1 MKQKKE
7 IAILLPNKEDY
18 SKNKAAAASIWVK
31 DFNKGYI
38 ASKQVIFGISSS
50 TSYLSS
56 NFINLRKKNLINNSY
71 FYIQNFI
78 KNLPESISV
87 IVIHNRPHF
96 FFILKKKFPK
106 IKFVLVFH
114 NDPNTLRGSRTVSEK
129 INILENCDKIIF
141 VSTYV
146 KQKFYYNINNLLPTK
161 GEVIYPAT
169 NYYNHNFKKNIKKE
183 KLIVFIGKLNSAKGY
198 NYFGQAAINIIKKH
212 KNWRV
217 IVAGNE
223 KREAYNF
230 QHERFKIFDWLS
242 HKQIINIYKKS
253 SISLVPSTWDEPF
266 GRTAMESSDMGN
278 ALITSGKGGLKET
291 SINPIILKKINATS
305 IQSEIEKLIKN
316 PNLLKKIQK
325 FNYKNKKIDYKDS
338 LKKLTKL
345 KVNLIEKNNYNL
357 NIINNNNNN
366 NNNKVLHIANFDEKN
381 DFRLSNINLA
391 TKISNGFIKD
401 KFHTTNFSDRF
412 FSQQNTF
419 SDIDNR
425 IINIIKNLKP
435 NLILLGHTNS
445 LKTETLK
452 NIKDKFSDIKIA
464 FWYEDSINRKGPDYI
479 KNKNFIEK
487 YKNYVD
493 QYFITTDKN
502 NIEASIPRNKLNFIP
517 VPSSN
522 LSENLN
528 LYKARNYEYDIFYA
542 VSHGV
547 NRGVL
552 KKNKIDERYNFL
564 QLLMSKSEDINY
576 NIFGFNNIQPVWGD
590 EFIKEISKCRFGLNL
605 SRGEPVKYYSSN
617 RIATLVANGVPT
629 LMDDKVKYSDFF
641 SNNEMIFYKN
651 VDDLIDKVKFY
662 KKNEKKRLQIGMNGK
677 KKYFKIF
684 NNKIVA
690 DYIASKTL
698 GIKPTYNYVWDR

>member
-1 MKQKKE
+1 MKQKKK

-18 SKNKAAAASIWVK
+18 SLNKAAAASIWVK
-31 DFNKGYI
+31 DFNQGYI
-38 ASKQVIFGISSS
+38 ASQQLIFGISSS
-50 TSYLSS
+50 SCLSK
-56 NFINLRKKNLINNSY
+56 NFINLKKNNLINNSY
-71 FYIQNFI
+71 FYIKNFI
-78 KNLPESISV
+78 SKLPESIKV

-96 FFILKKKFPK
+96 FFILKKKFPET
-106 IKFVLVFH
+106 KFILVFH
-114 NDPNTLRGSRTVSEK
+114 NDPNTLRGSRSVNEK
-129 INILENCDKIIF
+129 IKILQDCDKIIF
-141 VSTYV
+141 VSFYV
-146 KQKFYYNINNLLPTK
+146 KDRFYYNINNLLPTK
-161 GEVIYPAT
+161 GEVIYPST
-169 NYYNHNFKKNIKKE
+169 NYYNHNFKRILKKD
-183 KLIVFIGKLNSAKGY
+183 KTIVFIGKLNSAKGY
-198 NYFGQAAINIIKKH
+198 NYFGPAAINILKKY

-223 KREAYNF
+223 KRETYNF
-230 QHERFKIFDWLS
+230 YHERFKVFDWLS

-253 SISLVPSTWDEPF
+253 SISVVPSTWDEPF

-291 SINPIILKKINATS
+291 AFSPIILKKVNSQS
-305 IQSEIEKLIKN
+305 IEKEIKKLIKY
-316 PNLLKKIQK
+316 PKLLKKIQE
-325 FNYKNKKIDYKDS
+325 FNYKNKKINYNDNLSKIS
-338 LKKLTKL
+338 ILKN
-345 KVNLIEKNNYNL
+345 NLIKKNNFKL
-357 NIINNNNNN
+357 NFINNNNN

-401 KFHTTNFSDRF
+401 KFQTTNFSDRF

-419 SDIDNR
+419 SNINDR

-464 FWYEDSINRKGPDYI
+464 FWYEDSINKKGPDYN

-502 NIEASIPRNKLNFIP
+502 NIETSIPKSKLNFIP
-517 VPSSN
+517 VPASN

-528 LYKARNYEYDIFYA
+528 LYNTKNHEFDIFYA

-564 QLLMSKSEDINY
+564 KLLMNKSHDITY
-576 NIFGFNNIQPVWGD
+576 NIFGFNNAQPVWGD

-629 LMDDKVKYSDFF
+629 LIDEKVKYSDFF
-641 SNNEMIFYKN
+641 SNSEMIFYK
-651 VDDLIDKVKFY
+651 DIYDLIDKVNFY
-662 KKNEKKRLQIGMNGK
+662 KKNETKRIQLGLKGK
-677 KKYFKIF
+677 NKYFKIF
-684 NNKIVA
+684 SNIIVA
-690 DYIASKTL
+690 DYIACKTL
-698 GIKPTYNYVWDR
+698 GIKPSYNYVWDQ